1 MRNVHALRAVL
12 AAILVLLCAC
22 ACAQTREQAAGQLA
36 QRDAAVRRAAIAR
49 LGEIGVMADVKPLL
63 AALRDDDE
71 EARAEAERA
80 IWRIWSRS
88 GDAEVDA
95 LFQTGVEQMA
105 SGDLEAAIA
114 TFSRVIERAPQF
126 AEGWN
131 KRATVYFLA
140 GDLRRSLAD
149 CDEVMKR
156 NPDHFGALSGYA
168 LIYARLEYYERALD
182 YSRRALSINPN
193 LDGVRDN
200 IEALERLIQQRRRQT
215 I

>member
-1 MRNVHALRAVL
+1 MHALRAVL
-12 AAILVLLCAC
+12 TAILVLLCAC
-22 ACAQTREQAAGQLA
+22 ACAQTREQALGQLA
-36 QRDAAVRRAAIAR
+36 QRDPAVRRAAIAR
-49 LGEIGVMADVKPLL
+49 LGEIGVMADVKPLV

-71 EARAEAERA
+71 EARVEAERA

-88 GDAEVDA
+88 GNAEVDA

-193 LDGVRDN
+193 LDGVRSN

>member
-1 MRNVHALRAVL
+1 MHAARAAL
-12 AAILVLLCAC
+12 AALLMVLCAC
-22 ACAQTREQAAGQLA
+22 AWSQTREQALGQLS
-36 QRDAAVRRAAIAR
+36 QRDVAVRRAAVAR
-49 LGEIGVMADVKPLL
+49 LGDVGVMADVKPLL

-71 EARAEAERA
+71 ELRADAEGA

-88 GDAEVDA
+88 GNAEVDA
-95 LFQTGVEQMA
+95 LFQGGVAQMA
-105 SGDLEAAIA
+105 SGDFDAAIA
-114 TFSRVIERAPQF
+114 TFSRVIAREPGF

-156 NPDHFGALSGYA
+156 NPDHFGALAGYA

-193 LDGVRDN
+193 LDGVRSN
-200 IEALERLIQQRRRQT
+200 IEGLERLIQQRRSKS

>member
-1 MRNVHALRAVL
+1 MRVAQAAL
-12 AAILVLLCAC
+12 AALLLVCMCAF
-22 ACAQTREQAAGQLA
+22 AQAQGREQALGQLA
-36 QRDAAVRRAAIAR
+36 QRDAAVRRAALAR
-49 LGEIGVMADVKPLL
+49 LGEVGVMADVKPLL

-88 GDAEVDA
+88 GDPAVDA
-95 LFQTGVEQMA
+95 LFQTGMGQMA
-105 SGDLEAAIA
+105 SGDLPQAIA
-114 TFSRVIERAPQF
+114 TFSRVIERAPDF

-131 KRATVYFLA
+131 KRATLYFLA
-140 GDLRRSLAD
+140 GDLRKSLAD
-149 CDEVMKR
+149 CDEVIKR

-182 YSRRALSINPN
+182 YSRRALKINPN
-193 LDGVRDN
+193 LDGVQRN
-200 IEALERLIQQRRRQT
+200 IEALERLIDQRRKQT

>member
-1 MRNVHALRAVL
+1 MRNMHALRAVL
-12 AAILVLLCAC
+12 TAILVLLCAC
-22 ACAQTREQAAGQLA
+22 ACAQTREQALGQLA
-36 QRDAAVRRAAIAR
+36 QRDPAVRRAAIAR
-49 LGEIGVMADVKPLL
+49 LGEIGVMADVKPLV

-71 EARAEAERA
+71 EARVEAERA

-88 GDAEVDA
+88 GNAEVDA

-193 LDGVRDN
+193 LDGVRSN